1 MEIEIHSPA
10 LLYVALA
17 AVVVIALT
25 LVGRAVTP
33 TTGDGEILVL
43 SPAYVATV
51 RYLTTA
57 RDRLDD
63 LEAVDGHLASVLY
76 ADGGNIYTQ
85 GRDAEH
91 AFERAL
97 NAARE
102 IERDQSPLSLATL
115 QTALYDAGGA
125 YVEAARATLQLV
137 SAPSEENRQGADDT
151 LEAAR
156 ELLADSRQL
165 QEGLWPEE

>member
-1 MEIEIHSPA
+1 VEIEINSPV
-10 LLYVALA
+10 LLYVVL
-17 AVVVIALT
+17 AVVVAGILV

-33 TTGDGEILVL
+33 ATSDGEILVL

-57 RDRLDD
+57 QQRLDD
-63 LEAVDGHLASVLY
+63 LDAVDEDLTGVLD
-76 ADGGNIYTQ
+76 ADRGNIYTQ

-91 AFERAL
+91 AFSRAL

-115 QTALYDAGGA
+115 QTALYNAGSA
-125 YVEAARATLQLV
+125 YVEAARATLQWV
-137 SAPSEENRQGADDT
+137 SAPSEENRQSADAAR
-151 LEAAR
+151 EAAR
-156 ELLADSRQL
+156 ERLSASRQL
-165 QEGLWPEE
+165 QEGLWPAE

>member
-1 MEIEIHSPA
+1 MEVEIHSPA
-10 LLYVALA
+10 LLYVVLI
-17 AVVVIALT
+17 VVVVGVLA

-33 TTGDGEILVL
+33 TTGDGEMLVL

-51 RYLTTA
+51 RYLSAA

-63 LEAVDGHLASVLY
+63 LDVVDEDLTGVLD

-91 AFERAL
+91 AFSRAL

-115 QTALYDAGGA
+115 QTALYDAGGG
-125 YVEAARATLQLV
+125 YVEAARATLRWV
-137 SAPSEENRQGADDT
+137 SAPSEENRQGADT
-151 LEAAR
+151 ALETAR
-156 ELLADSRQL
+156 GLLADSRQL